1 LPSLLNILLNFFS
14 DHGDRELILFGIFG
28 AVIIVFLVLD
38 LGLFN
43 KKAHKIST
51 KSALYQSIF
60 WVCVSTAFG
69 YLIYLGG
76 PYEYLESGTKK
87 VLSGADG
94 AVLYFSAYL
103 TEYALSV
110 DNIFV
115 ILLILKYFK
124 VKEEYYHKTLFW
136 GILGAVVFRAIFI
149 FVGALL
155 IHKFHWIL
163 YIFGV
168 FLLYSGIRIYFED
181 GDEKIEPEKNPIMRF
196 CRAYLPIAK
205 EDFGGQFIVRLN
217 GKFMFTPLFLVIV
230 LIETTD
236 LIFAVD
242 SIPAAF
248 AITQNEFL
256 IYTSNIFAV
265 MGLRAMFF
273 LLAGIIDKFYL
284 LQKGLSIILFFIG
297 AKMLLEI
304 FKNDPDY
311 APFVE
316 KYVENPYLSFSIII
330 GILMLSIILSVL
342 VPRKE
347 KPEEQEEEEIQEEK
361 LDS

>member
-1 LPSLLNILLNFFS
+1 LLSALNILLFS
-14 DHGDRELILFGIFG
+14 LFRNQSERETILFGVF
-28 AVIIVFLVLD
+28 ALIIILFLVLD
-38 LGLFN
+38 LGLF
-43 KKAHKIST
+43 HKQARRIST

-60 WVCVSTAFG
+60 WVCVSTLFG
-69 YLIYLGG
+69 FFIYK
-76 PYEYLESGTKK
+76 YDD
-87 VLSGADG
+87 SGAEG
-94 AVLYFSAYL
+94 AVEYFSAYL

-115 ILLILKYFK
+115 ILLILKYFR

-136 GILGAVVFRAIFI
+136 GILGAIVFRGIFI
-149 FVGALL
+149 FVGAYL
-155 IHKFHWIL
+155 IHQFHWIL

-168 FLLYSGIRIYFED
+168 FLIYSGIRIYFED
-181 GDEKIEPEKNPIMRF
+181 GDEKIEPEKNPIMKFCLRF
-196 CRAYLPIAK
+196 LPMTK
-205 EDFGGQFIVRLN
+205 NEHGGSFLVREN
-217 GKFMFTPLFLVIV
+217 GRLVFTPLFLVIALV
-230 LIETTD
+230 ETTD

-304 FKNDPDY
+304 FDIDVGVY
-311 APFVE
+311 T
-316 KYVENPYLSFSIII
+316 SFSVIIAT
-330 GILMLSIILSVL
+330 LTLSIIFSVL

-347 KPEEQEEEEIQEEK
+347 EPEEKDEV
-361 LDS
+361 SS

>member
-1 LPSLLNILLNFFS
+1 MQSSSNILLFKLFS
-14 DHGDRELILFGIFG
+14 NQSERETILFGVFG
-28 AVIIVFLVLD
+28 LIIIVFLVLD
-38 LGLFN
+38 LGLFH
-43 KKAHKIST
+43 KKAHKITT
-51 KSALYQSIF
+51 KSALYQSMF
-60 WVCVSTAFG
+60 WVFISTLFG
-69 YLIYLGG
+69 FFIYM
-76 PYEYLESGTKK
+76 YDD
-87 VLSGADG
+87 SGAEG
-94 AVLYFSAYL
+94 AVEYFSAYL

-115 ILLILKYFK
+115 ILLLLKYFQ

-136 GILGAVVFRAIFI
+136 GILGAIVFRGIFI

-163 YIFGV
+163 YGFGV
-168 FLLYSGIRIYFED
+168 LLLYSGVRIYFED
-181 GDEKIEPEKNPIMRF
+181 GGEQIEPEKNPILKL
-196 CRAYLPIAK
+196 CKKYLPMTDK
-205 EDFGGQFIVRLN
+205 EHGDNFLIKEN
-217 GKFMFTPLFLVIV
+217 GKWLFTPLFLVII

-236 LIFAVD
+236 LLFAVD

-297 AKMLLEI
+297 AKMLAEILEGEY
-304 FKNDPDY
+304 PV
-311 APFVE
+311 FVE
-316 KYVENPYLSFSIII
+316 KYVQNPYLSFAIIITILTASIIF
-330 GILMLSIILSVL
+330 SVI

-347 KPEEQEEEEIQEEK
+347 SAAKE
-361 LDS
+361 

>member
-1 LPSLLNILLNFFS
+1 V
-14 DHGDRELILFGIFG
+14 LFGIF
-28 AVIIVFLVLD
+28 AFVIILFLVLD
-38 LGLFN
+38 LGLFH
-43 KKAHKIST
+43 KQAHKITT

-60 WVCVSTAFG
+60 WVIISTLFG
-69 YLIYLGG
+69 VFIYV
-76 PYEYLESGTKK
+76 YDET
-87 VLSGADG
+87 GAQG
-94 AVLYFSAYL
+94 AVEYFSAYL

-124 VKEEYYHKTLFW
+124 VDETYYHKVLFW
-136 GILGAVVFRAIFI
+136 GIFGAIVFRAIFI
-149 FVGALL
+149 FVGAFL

-168 FLLYSGIRIYFED
+168 FLIYSGVKIYFED
-181 GDEKIEPEKNPIMRF
+181 GDEKIEPEKNPILIL
-196 CRAYLPIAK
+196 CRKYLPFSK
-205 EDFGGQFIVRLN
+205 GETGSNFFVYEN
-217 GKFMFTPLFLVIV
+217 GKFAFTPLFLIIV

-304 FKNDPDY
+304 FDIDVN
-311 APFVE
+311 V
-316 KYVENPYLSFSIII
+316 YLSFTVIIAT
-330 GILMLSIILSVL
+330 LTLSIIFSVL
-342 VPRKE
+342 IPRKE
-347 KPEEQEEEEIQEEK
+347 EAEA
-361 LDS
+361 D

>member
-1 LPSLLNILLNFFS
+1 MQNTFNILLFS
-14 DHGDRELILFGIFG
+14 LFKESERETLLFGLFA
-28 AVIIVFLVLD
+28 AVIIIFLALD
-38 LGLFN
+38 LGLFH
-43 KKAHKIST
+43 KTAHKITT

-60 WVCVSTAFG
+60 WVLISTLFG
-69 YLIYLGG
+69 VFIYV
-76 PYEYLESGTKK
+76 YDESG
-87 VLSGADG
+87 AQG
-94 AVLYFSAYL
+94 AVEYFSAYL

-124 VKEEYYHKTLFW
+124 VDETYYHKVLFW
-136 GILGAVVFRAIFI
+136 GILGAIVFRAIFI
-149 FVGALL
+149 FVGAYF
-155 IHKFHWIL
+155 IHRFHWIL

-168 FLLYSGIRIYFED
+168 FLIYSGIRIYFED
-181 GDEKIEPEKNPIMRF
+181 GDEKIEPDKNPILRL
-196 CRAYLPIAK
+196 CKKYLPMSI
-205 EDFGGQFIVRLN
+205 EGRDGSFFFREN
-217 GKFMFTPLFLVIV
+217 GKLFFTPLFLVIV

-304 FKNDPDY
+304 FDVHIN
-311 APFVE
+311 V
-316 KYVENPYLSFSIII
+316 YLSFTVIIAT
-330 GILMLSIILSVL
+330 LTLSIVFSVL
-342 VPRKE
+342 IPRRAKSG
-347 KPEEQEEEEIQEEK
+347 
-361 LDS
+361 LD

>member
-1 LPSLLNILLNFFS
+1 MLLFSLFRNHS
-14 DHGDRELILFGIFG
+14 QTETILFGVF
-28 AVIIVFLVLD
+28 ALVITVFLLID
-38 LGLFN
+38 LGFFN
-43 KKAHKIST
+43 KSAHKITT

-60 WVCVSTAFG
+60 WVVISTIFG
-69 YLIYLGG
+69 YLVYYFDQGG
-76 PYEYLESGTKK
+76 IDANGAK
-87 VLSGADG
+87 VSGAD
-94 AVLYFSAYL
+94 ASIEFFSAYL

-115 ILLILKYFK
+115 ILLILKYFS
-124 VKEEYYHKTLFW
+124 VKEEYYHKVLFW
-136 GILGAVVFRAIFI
+136 GILGAVVFRGVFI
-149 FVGALL
+149 FVGAYF
-155 IHKFHWIL
+155 IAKFHWIL

-168 FLLYSGIRIYFED
+168 FLIYSGIKIYFED
-181 GDEKIEPEKNPIMRF
+181 SDEKIDPEKNPILKL
-196 CRAYLPIAK
+196 CRKYLPITK
-205 EDFGGQFIVRLN
+205 EEMGDKFLVSQN
-217 GKFMFTPLFLVIV
+217 GKWMFTPLFLVII

-273 LLAGIIDKFYL
+273 LLSGVIDRFYL

-304 FKNDPDY
+304 FHIELSPL
-311 APFVE
+311 
-316 KYVENPYLSFSIII
+316 LSFTVIII
-330 GILMLSIILSVL
+330 TLTMSIVFSILI
-342 VPRKE
+342 PRKE
-347 KPEEQEEEEIQEEK
+347 EPSEELTQ
-361 LDS
+361 

>member
-1 LPSLLNILLNFFS
+1 MILNILGWTLFS
-14 DHGDRELILFGIFG
+14 GLDERESILFGVF
-28 AVIIVFLVLD
+28 ALVILLFLVLD
-38 LGLFN
+38 LGLFH
-43 KKAHKIST
+43 KQAHKIST

-60 WVCVSTAFG
+60 WVSISTLFG
-69 YLIYLGG
+69 YLVYLQG
-76 PYEYLESGTKK
+76 PYEHIEKGEVSL
-87 VLSGADG
+87 LSGADA

-124 VKEEYYHKTLFW
+124 VREEYYHKTLFW
-136 GILGAVVFRAIFI
+136 GILGAIVFRAIFI
-149 FVGALL
+149 FVGAYF
-155 IHKFHWIL
+155 IHRFHWIL
-163 YIFGV
+163 YVFGV
-168 FLLYSGIRIYFED
+168 FLIYSGIRIYFED
-181 GDEKIEPEKNPIMRF
+181 GDEKIEPEKNPIMKF
-196 CRAYLPIAK
+196 CRRYLPITK
-205 EDFGGQFIVRLN
+205 EDHGGNFVVRLN
-217 GKFMFTPLFLVIV
+217 GQLMFTPLFLVIV

-304 FKNDPDY
+304 FD
-311 APFVE
+311 VE
-316 KYVENPYLSFSIII
+316 IGVYTSFSVIIAT
-330 GILMLSIILSVL
+330 LTLSIILSVL
-342 VPRKE
+342 VPRKDV
-347 KPEEQEEEEIQEEK
+347 PEAATEPDEK
-361 LDS
+361 L

>member
-1 LPSLLNILLNFFS
+1 
-14 DHGDRELILFGIFG
+14 LFGVF
-28 AVIIVFLVLD
+28 ALIILVFLALD
-38 LGLFN
+38 LGLFH

-51 KSALYQSIF
+51 RSALYQSIF
-60 WVCVSTAFG
+60 WVLISTIFG
-69 YLIYLGG
+69 YFIYL
-76 PYEYLESGTKK
+76 YDESG
-87 VLSGADG
+87 AEG
-94 AVLYFSAYL
+94 AVQYFSAYL

-115 ILLILKYFK
+115 ILLILKYFQ
-124 VKEEYYHKTLFW
+124 VNEDYYHKILFW
-136 GILGAVVFRAIFI
+136 GIFGAIVFRAVFI

-155 IHKFHWIL
+155 ISKFSWIL

-181 GDEKIEPEKNPIMRF
+181 GDEKIEPEKNPILIF
-196 CRAYLPIAK
+196 CRKYLPITKAHGSDFVVK
-205 EDFGGQFIVRLN
+205 EN
-217 GKFMFTPLFLVIV
+217 GKLMFTPLFLVII

-236 LIFAVD
+236 LLFAVD

-248 AITQNEFL
+248 AITRNEFL

-297 AKMLLEI
+297 AKMLLDIWHIEV
-304 FKNDPDY
+304 N
-311 APFVE
+311 V
-316 KYVENPYLSFSIII
+316 YLSFTVIIATLI
-330 GILMLSIILSVL
+330 LSIIFSVL
-342 VPRKE
+342 IPRAAEKE
-347 KPEEQEEEEIQEEK
+347 
-361 LDS
+361 S

>member
-1 LPSLLNILLNFFS
+1 MLLFSLFRNQS
-14 DHGDRELILFGIFG
+14 QTETILFGVF
-28 AVIIVFLVLD
+28 ALVIVVFLLLD
-38 LGLFN
+38 LGIFN
-43 KKAHKIST
+43 KSAHKITT

-60 WVCVSTAFG
+60 WVVVSTIFG
-69 YLIYLGG
+69 YLVYYFDQGG
-76 PYEYLESGTKK
+76 IDANGAKVSG
-87 VLSGADG
+87 VDASIEF
-94 AVLYFSAYL
+94 FSAYL

-115 ILLILKYFK
+115 ILLILKYFT
-124 VKEEYYHKTLFW
+124 VKEEYYHKVLFW
-136 GILGAVVFRAIFI
+136 GILGAVVFRGLFI
-149 FVGALL
+149 FVGAYF
-155 IHKFHWIL
+155 IAKFHWIL

-168 FLLYSGIRIYFED
+168 FLIYSGIKIYFED
-181 GDEKIEPEKNPIMRF
+181 SDEKIDPEKNPILRL
-196 CRAYLPIAK
+196 CRKYLPITK
-205 EDFGGQFIVRLN
+205 EEMGDKFLVSVN
-217 GKFMFTPLFLVIV
+217 GKWMFTPLFLVII

-273 LLAGIIDKFYL
+273 LLSGVIDRFYL

-304 FKNDPDY
+304 FHIELSPL
-311 APFVE
+311 
-316 KYVENPYLSFSIII
+316 LSFTVIII
-330 GILMLSIILSVL
+330 TLTMSIVLSILI
-342 VPRKE
+342 PRKQE
-347 KPEEQEEEEIQEEK
+347 PSEE
-361 LDS
+361 LSN

>member
-1 LPSLLNILLNFFS
+1 MGVLLFSLFRNNS
-14 DHGDRELILFGIFG
+14 QTETILFGVFA
-28 AVIIVFLVLD
+28 AVIAVFLIID
-38 LGLFN
+38 LGVFN
-43 KKAHKIST
+43 RKAHKIST

-60 WVCVSTAFG
+60 WVIISSIFG
-69 YLIYLGG
+69 YLVYYFDEGG
-76 PYEYLESGTKK
+76 FTSSIEF
-87 VLSGADG
+87 
-94 AVLYFSAYL
+94 FSAYL

-115 ILLILKYFK
+115 ILLILKYFT
-124 VKEEYYHKTLFW
+124 VKEEYYHTILFW
-136 GILGAVVFRAIFI
+136 GILGAVVFRGIFI

-155 IHKFHWIL
+155 IAEFHFIL

-168 FLLYSGIRIYFED
+168 FLIYSGIKIYFED
-181 GDEKIEPEKNPIMRF
+181 SDEKIDPEKNPILRL
-196 CRAYLPIAK
+196 CRKYLPMTND
-205 EDFGGQFIVRLN
+205 EMGGKFMGVVN
-217 GKFMFTPLFLVIV
+217 GKWMFTPLFLVV
-230 LIETTD
+230 ALVETTD

-297 AKMLLEI
+297 SKMLLEI
-304 FKNDPDY
+304 IQY
-311 APFVE
+311 E
-316 KYVENPYLSFSIII
+316 INPTLSFTVIIVT
-330 GILMLSIILSVL
+330 LTFSIILSVV
-342 VPRKE
+342 VPQKN
-347 KPEEQEEEEIQEEK
+347 EEGEGAQEGQG
-361 LDS
+361 

>member
-1 LPSLLNILLNFFS
+1 MLLFSLFRNQS
-14 DHGDRELILFGIFG
+14 QSETILFGVF
-28 AVIIVFLVLD
+28 AVVIILFLLID
-38 LGLFN
+38 LGVFN

-60 WVCVSTAFG
+60 WVLVSTAFG
-69 YLIYLGG
+69 YLVYR
-76 PYEYLESGTKK
+76 YDDSGTDAA
-87 VLSGADG
+87 LE
-94 AVLYFSAYL
+94 YFSAYL

-115 ILLILKYFK
+115 ILLILKFFA
-124 VKEEYYHKTLFW
+124 VKEEYYHNILFW
-136 GILGAVVFRAIFI
+136 GILGAVVFRGIFI

-155 IHKFHWIL
+155 IAKFHWIL
-163 YIFGV
+163 YVFGV
-168 FLLYSGIRIYFED
+168 FLIYSGIKIYFGD
-181 GDEKIEPEKNPIMRF
+181 SDEKIDPEKNPVLTL
-196 CRAYLPIAK
+196 CKKYLPMTT
-205 EDFGGQFIVRLN
+205 DDHGGKFIVTKPKL
-217 GKFMFTPLFLVIV
+217 MFTPLFLVIV

-265 MGLRAMFF
+265 LGLRAMFF

-304 FKNDPDY
+304 FDMHVP
-311 APFVE
+311 VS
-316 KYVENPYLSFSIII
+316 LSFSVILGTLTLSIIFSIII
-330 GILMLSIILSVL
+330 PKKVKS
-342 VPRKE
+342 
-347 KPEEQEEEEIQEEK
+347 EELNQ
-361 LDS
+361 

>member
-1 LPSLLNILLNFFS
+1 MGVLLFSLFRNNSQI
-14 DHGDRELILFGIFG
+14 ETILFGVFA
-28 AVIIVFLVLD
+28 AVIAVFLVID
-38 LGLFN
+38 LGVFN
-43 KKAHKIST
+43 RKAHKIST

-60 WVCVSTAFG
+60 WVIISSIFG
-69 YLIYLGG
+69 YLVYHFDEGG
-76 PYEYLESGTKK
+76 FTSSIEF
-87 VLSGADG
+87 
-94 AVLYFSAYL
+94 FSAYL

-115 ILLILKYFK
+115 ILLILKYFT
-124 VKEEYYHKTLFW
+124 VKEEYYHTILFW
-136 GILGAVVFRAIFI
+136 GILGAVVFRGVFI

-155 IHKFHWIL
+155 IAEFHFIL

-168 FLLYSGIRIYFED
+168 FLIYSGIKIYFED
-181 GDEKIEPEKNPIMRF
+181 SDEKIDPEKNPILRL
-196 CRAYLPIAK
+196 CRKYLPMTDD
-205 EDFGGQFIVRLN
+205 EMGGKFMGVVN
-217 GKFMFTPLFLVIV
+217 GKWMFTPLFLVV
-230 LIETTD
+230 ALVETTD

-297 AKMLLEI
+297 SKMLLEI
-304 FKNDPDY
+304 IQYEISPT
-311 APFVE
+311 
-316 KYVENPYLSFSIII
+316 LSFTVIIVT
-330 GILMLSIILSVL
+330 LTFSIILSVV
-342 VPRKE
+342 VPQKNEEGASKE
-347 KPEEQEEEEIQEEK
+347 QG
-361 LDS
+361 

>member
-1 LPSLLNILLNFFS
+1 MQTPFTIFLFTLFGGNE
-14 DHGDRELILFGIFG
+14 REVILFAIFG
-28 AVIIVFLVLD
+28 TIIILFLVLD
-38 LGLFN
+38 LGLFH
-43 KKAHKIST
+43 KQARKIST
-51 KSALYQSIF
+51 RSALYQSIF
-60 WVCVSTAFG
+60 WVTVSTLFG
-69 YLIYLGG
+69 YFIYV
-76 PYEYLESGTKK
+76 YDESGA
-87 VLSGADG
+87 VG
-94 AVLYFSAYL
+94 AVEYFSAYL

-115 ILLILKYFK
+115 ILLILKYFR
-124 VKEEYYHKTLFW
+124 VDEAYYHKILFW
-136 GILGAVVFRAIFI
+136 GILGAIVFRAVFI
-149 FVGALL
+149 FVGAYL

-168 FLLYSGIRIYFED
+168 FLIYSGIRIYFED
-181 GDEKIEPEKNPIMRF
+181 SDEKIEPEKNPVLKF
-196 CRAYLPIAK
+196 CKKYLPVSTN
-205 EDFGGQFIVRLN
+205 DQG
-217 GKFMFTPLFLVIV
+217 GKFFIREDGKFYFTPLFLVIV

-273 LLAGIIDKFYL
+273 LPSGIIDKFYL

-304 FKNDPDY
+304 MKDEFPD
-311 APFVE
+311 FTE

-330 GILMLSIILSVL
+330 TILASSIIFSIL
-342 VPRKE
+342 VPRKSKIIKE
-347 KPEEQEEEEIQEEK
+347 P
-361 LDS
+361 

>member
-1 LPSLLNILLNFFS
+1 MDSFSLFS
-14 DHGDRELILFGIFG
+14 SNSSTETILFGVFIV
-28 AVIIVFLVLD
+28 VILLFLVID

-43 KKAHKIST
+43 KTAKKIST

-60 WVCVSTAFG
+60 WVLVSTIFG
-69 YLIYLGG
+69 YLIYHFDEGG
-76 PYEYLESGTKK
+76 SDAMIE
-87 VLSGADG
+87 
-94 AVLYFSAYL
+94 YFSAYL

-115 ILLILKYFK
+115 ILLILKYFT
-124 VKEEYYHKTLFW
+124 VKEEYYHKVLFW
-136 GILGAVVFRAIFI
+136 GILGAVVFRGVFI

-155 IHKFHWIL
+155 VAKFHWIL

-168 FLLYSGIRIYFED
+168 FLVYSGIKIYF
-181 GDEKIEPEKNPIMRF
+181 GDSEAQIDPEKNPVLRF
-196 CRAYLPIAK
+196 CRKYLPITK
-205 EDFGGQFIVRLN
+205 DEMGGRFLVSINKKL
-217 GKFMFTPLFLVIV
+217 MFTPLFLVIV

-265 MGLRAMFF
+265 LGLRAMFF

-304 FKNDPDY
+304 GHGYLPDSVTHIR
-311 APFVE
+311 PE
-316 KYVENPYLSFSIII
+316 LSFSIII
-330 GILMLSIILSVL
+330 ATLTLSIIFSIM
-342 VPRKE
+342 VPSKKE
-347 KPEEQEEEEIQEEK
+347 KEEK
-361 LDS
+361 G

>member
-1 LPSLLNILLNFFS
+1 MFLFSLFRNHS
-14 DHGDRELILFGIFG
+14 QTETVLFGVF
-28 AVIIVFLVLD
+28 ALVITVFLVID
-38 LGLFN
+38 LGVFN
-43 KKAHKIST
+43 KTAHKITT

-60 WVCVSTAFG
+60 WVIISTIFG
-69 YLIYLGG
+69 YLVYHFDD
-76 PYEYLESGTKK
+76 S
-87 VLSGADG
+87 ADG
-94 AVLYFSAYL
+94 GTDALLEYFSAYL

-115 ILLILKYFK
+115 ILLILKYFT
-124 VKEEYYHKTLFW
+124 VKEEFYHKVLFW
-136 GILGAVVFRAIFI
+136 GILGAVVFRGVFI
-149 FVGALL
+149 FVGAYL
-155 IHKFHWIL
+155 IAQFHWIL

-168 FLLYSGIRIYFED
+168 FLIYSGIKIYFED
-181 GDEKIEPEKNPIMRF
+181 SDEKIDPEKNPIMRF
-196 CRAYLPIAK
+196 CRAYLPISK
-205 EDFGGQFIVRLN
+205 DERGGQFIFRSN
-217 GKFMFTPLFLVIV
+217 GKLFFTPLFLVIV

-265 MGLRAMFF
+265 LGLRAMFF

-304 FKNDPDY
+304 IHFEIP
-311 APFVE
+311 VL
-316 KYVENPYLSFSIII
+316 LSFSIII
-330 GILMLSIILSVL
+330 LTLTLSIVFSVVIPKRDKSILENL
-342 VPRKE
+342 E
-347 KPEEQEEEEIQEEK
+347 
-361 LDS
+361 D